1 MSKALNA
8 EIQAVEAQLQEIGQ
22 RQSRRRDSSSSPHAS
37 PKADV
42 GDRLPPP
49 RTLFTPDSG
58 ADFHYKASPRRDVAH
73 ASAKPVLQL
82 PGEQKSRRGIAS
94 PLSEPT
100 FSPHQEQST
109 VYFPPPASTRPVP
122 PPPASPPFARHVSAC
137 YNISPQ
143 QLSDGL
149 RRLEA
154 QVQRINELSAVQ
166 EAAMLELKAIAEQVE
181 HDQTTLKG
189 EDVLQGDRP
198 TRSVCEYL
206 PTAVPKVERDV
217 INGAYV
223 ITARSIDLLRKEH
236 EAEQAAIST
245 AETVRR
251 FANRSAKGVPSKEV
265 SPRVPAP
272 RKSSKRSS
280 PKSTSIVGLLLEPL
294 ASLVNSVSSPRRTD
308 RVERANATDRVE
320 QANPAE
326 TPELLSLDF
335 QEAVLWVAGSAVV
348 RIGLDALLAA
358 FPAFWLPVLALVVT
372 PTAIAIYRTTIDP
385 RSGLMLGYRLLL
397 IMIGL
402 LLGGRL

>member
-1 MSKALNA
+1 MKALNA

-22 RQSRRRDSSSSPHAS
+22 RQSRRRDVSSSSHA
-37 PKADV
+37 PTNA
-42 GDRLPPP
+42 GYRLP
-49 RTLFTPDSG
+49 TTEAASNQNDG
-58 ADFHYKASPRRDVAH
+58 ADFHYKASTPQDAPH
-73 ASAKPVLQL
+73 ASAKTILQL
-82 PGEQKSRRGIAS
+82 PGEKKSRRGIAS
-94 PLSEPT
+94 PPSEPT
-100 FSPHQEQST
+100 FSPYRGQAPI
-109 VYFPPPASTRPVP
+109 YFTPPAPTQPVSS
-122 PPPASPPFARHVSAC
+122 PASPSFARHASGH
-137 YNISPQ
+137 YSISSQ
-143 QLSDGL
+143 QLSNGL
-149 RRLEA
+149 KRLEA

-189 EDVLQGDRP
+189 DDVLQGDRP
-198 TRSVCEYL
+198 TPSVCEYL
-206 PTAVPKVERDV
+206 PTAVPRVERDV

-223 ITARSIDLLRKEH
+223 ITARTIDLLKKEH

-251 FANRSAKGVPSKEV
+251 FANRSPKGVSSKDDPSTM
-265 SPRVPAP
+265 AAT
-272 RKSSKRSS
+272 RKSPKRSS

-294 ASLVNSVSSPRRTD
+294 TSLINSVSSRRRTD
-308 RVERANATDRVE
+308 RVERANATNRVE
-320 QANPAE
+320 HANAAE
-326 TPELLSLDF
+326 TPELPSLDF
-335 QEAVLWVAGSAVV
+335 QEAVVWIAGSAVV

-385 RSGLMLGYRLLL
+385 RSGLILGYRLLL

>member
-1 MSKALNA
+1 MKALNA

-22 RQSRRRDSSSSPHAS
+22 RQSRRRNVVSSPHAFPEDDAGHRLATTGATS
-37 PKADV
+37 
-42 GDRLPPP
+42 DR
-49 RTLFTPDSG
+49 DSS
-58 ADFHYKASPRRDVAH
+58 ADFHYKASTPRDAPH
-73 ASAKPVLQL
+73 TPAKTVLQL
-82 PGEQKSRRGIAS
+82 PGEKKSRQGIVS
-94 PLSEPT
+94 PPGEPT
-100 FSPHQEQST
+100 FSPHRGQYPVHFT
-109 VYFPPPASTRPVP
+109 PPPSARPVSS
-122 PPPASPPFARHVSAC
+122 PPASPPFARHSSAR
-137 YNISPQ
+137 YSISPQ

-189 EDVLQGDRP
+189 DDVLQGDRP
-198 TRSVCEYL
+198 TLSVCEYL

-223 ITARSIDLLRKEH
+223 ITARSIDLLKKEH

-251 FANRSAKGVPSKEV
+251 FANRSAKSAPPNDYPPSITT
-265 SPRVPAP
+265 A
-272 RKSSKRSS
+272 RKSLRRSS
-280 PKSTSIVGLLLEPL
+280 PKSTSIVGLILEPL
-294 ASLVNSVSSPRRTD
+294 TSLVSSVSSRRRTD
-308 RVERANATDRVE
+308 RVERATTTDQVE
-320 QANPAE
+320 QADAAE
-326 TPELLSLDF
+326 TPELPSLDF
-335 QEAVLWVAGSAVV
+335 QEAILWIAGSAVV

-358 FPAFWLPVLALVVT
+358 FPAFWLPVLALIVT

-385 RSGLMLGYRLLL
+385 RSGLILGYRLLL
-397 IMIGL
+397 IMVGL

>member
-1 MSKALNA
+1 MKALNA

-22 RQSRRRDSSSSPHAS
+22 RQSRRRDVSSSSRA
-37 PKADV
+37 PKPNA
-42 GDRLPPP
+42 GYRLP
-49 RTLFTPDSG
+49 TTEAASDQDFG
-58 ADFHYKASPRRDVAH
+58 ADFHYKTSTLQDVAH
-73 ASAKPVLQL
+73 APAKTVLQL
-82 PGEQKSRRGIAS
+82 PGEKKSRRGTAS

-100 FSPHQEQST
+100 FSPHQGQSP
-109 VYFPPPASTRPVP
+109 VYVTPPAPTRPVSS
-122 PPPASPPFARHVSAC
+122 SPTSSTVARHASAR
-137 YNISPQ
+137 YSISPQ

-149 RRLEA
+149 KRLDA

-189 EDVLQGDRP
+189 DDVLQGDRSTP
-198 TRSVCEYL
+198 SVCEYL

-223 ITARSIDLLRKEH
+223 ITARTIDLLKKEH

-251 FANRSAKGVPSKEV
+251 FANRSPKGVPPKDGSSTV
-265 SPRVPAP
+265 TAT
-272 RKSSKRSS
+272 RKSAKRSS

-294 ASLVNSVSSPRRTD
+294 TSLVNSVSSPRRAG
-308 RVERANATDRVE
+308 RVERANVTNRVE
-320 QANPAE
+320 HANAAE
-326 TPELLSLDF
+326 TPELPSLDF
-335 QEAVLWVAGSAVV
+335 QEAVLWIAGSAVV

-385 RSGLMLGYRLLL
+385 RSGLALGYRLLL